1 MDEIKKRQEI
11 LLIAITGGIGSGKST
26 VASIL
31 KEKDFTVIST
41 DNIAKNVINENK
53 KIQQKLIETF
63 GDETFK
69 DYNTGVYGVYNTKY
83 ISNIVFDD
91 KNSKNNLMKL
101 NQIVQPTVIDEMIKE
116 IEALQQKYYFQNN
129 LTNLNRT
136 VIFVESALIFELELE
151 DGFDYVI
158 SVSANPKTRIERIIN
173 RTGLNEQ
180 QIKNRFSHQ
189 ISQEEKNKNAD
200 FIIENEKGIDELK
213 KSIDFIL
220 PIILTL
226 PNKNIEM

>member
-1 MDEIKKRQEI
+1 MDEIKKIQEI

-26 VASIL
+26 VANIL
-31 KEKDFTVIST
+31 REKDFTVIST

-63 GDETFK
+63 GDETF
-69 DYNTGVYGVYNTKY
+69 NNGVYNTKY

-91 KNSKNNLMKL
+91 KNAKDNLMKL
-101 NQIVQPTVIDEMIKE
+101 NQIVQPTVIDEMTKE
-116 IEALQQKYYFQNN
+116 IELLQQNN
-129 LTNLNRT
+129 LMKLNRT

-158 SVSANPKTRIERIIN
+158 SVGANPKTRIERIIN

-226 PNKNIEM
+226 PNKNMEM

>member
-1 MDEIKKRQEI
+1 MDEIKKIQEI

-26 VASIL
+26 VANIL
-31 KEKDFTVIST
+31 REKDFTVIST

-63 GDETFK
+63 GDETF
-69 DYNTGVYGVYNTKY
+69 NNGVYNTKY

-91 KNSKNNLMKL
+91 KNAKDNLMKL
-101 NQIVQPTVIDEMIKE
+101 NQIVQPTVIDEMTKE
-116 IEALQQKYYFQNN
+116 IELLQQNN
-129 LTNLNRT
+129 LMKLNRT

-158 SVSANPKTRIERIIN
+158 SVGANPKTRIERIIN

-200 FIIENEKGIDELK
+200 FIIENEKGVDELK

-226 PNKNIEM
+226 PNKNMEM